1 MLRRFQEARS
11 AHAERA
17 SLRAHD
23 GPGVAACA
31 ALTDALDASLVE
43 LAAPLLRPGFALVAV
58 GGYGRREQCRH
69 SDIDLMLLFAGEP
82 DRAVVDGVLYPLWDS
97 GVPVGHSVRS
107 VAQVAGAARE
117 NVETLTALLDARLVS
132 GDEAVYAR
140 FLEARRRFVRK
151 QRDGLRGELAER
163 RAALRL
169 SEPWQAQEPNVKA
182 GRGGLRELQTVRWL
196 ALADAIAGGAAEPA
210 WAYPRE
216 LEEARETL
224 LGTRNALHALGERPN
239 DTLRRDLMA
248 AVAELLDTDRPA
260 WTRRL
265 TAATRRVDA
274 AAGERLDRAEGA
286 QGAGGGGLGRRFG
299 QIARLLG
306 RAPASPDAGR
316 PPEAGGTDLE
326 RLLAALE
333 QAHPGALEPLPPSPW
348 LERILPEWD
357 LLRGLQHVAP
367 FHLHPVDVH
376 SWRTVWEAREAAS
389 SDEEKLGTTRAAAS
403 LPRRE
408 LLLAAL
414 LHDIGKGYEGDHSTV
429 GAVIAERFAARGGFG
444 DEVTRRLV
452 SAVEHHLLLPTVA
465 TRRDIADE
473 RVIRETAQAAG
484 DAQTLDLLYVL
495 SVADARASGPDV
507 WNAWKAQLMRALYE
521 RVHDEL
527 SDVPME
533 TAVERRRRA
542 AVAGLADVLPAAA
555 VEAHL
560 DALPAAYVLSME
572 PDAIGRHLRLIE
584 EADGGTALDHDR
596 VGEVDRLTVVT
607 PDRPGI
613 LQAVSGTL
621 AVHNVNVLG
630 GVAYTRADGVAI
642 DVMHLGDALGSG
654 IDERRW
660 GRIAEAVPRALE
672 GEFAIDARLAETRA
686 TYRREPAAQLPAIPT
701 RVHVDNAGSERYSI
715 LEVRAADRLGLLY
728 AITGAL
734 RELALDIH
742 VAKVDTLGREVV
754 DAFYVLRENG
764 RRVEAP
770 DEIERLVARV
780 TAAVTSL
787 DEDLPEGNVP
797 GDDALEGDLL
807 EPATGG

>member
-1 MLRRFQEARS
+1 MSETAVLRRFQQARS
-11 AHAERA
+11 AGAERA
-17 SLRAHD
+17 SLRAHG
-23 GPGVAACA
+23 GPGVDACA

-69 SDIDLMLLFAGEP
+69 SDIDLMLLFEGDP
-82 DRAVVDGVLYPLWDS
+82 DREVVDGVLYPLWDS
-97 GVPVGHSVRS
+97 GVPIGHSVRS

-117 NVETLTALLDARLVS
+117 HVETLTALLDARRVA
-132 GDEAVYAR
+132 GEEAVYAR
-140 FLEARRRFVRK
+140 FLEARRRFVHK
-151 QRDGLRGELAER
+151 QRDELRRELAER

-169 SEPWQAQEPNVKA
+169 AEPWQAQEPDVKV

-196 ALADAIAGGAAEPA
+196 AFADAIAEGAAEPS
-210 WAYPRE
+210 WTYTRE
-216 LEEARETL
+216 LAEARETL
-224 LGTRNALHALGERPN
+224 LATRNALHALGERPN

-248 AVAELLDTDRPA
+248 PVAELLDSDRPA
-260 WTRRL
+260 WTRRV
-265 TAATRRVDA
+265 TAAMRHIDA
-274 AAGERLDRAEGA
+274 AAGERLDAA
-286 QGAGGGGLGRRFG
+286 QGDGAGGLGRRV
-299 QIARLLG
+299 ARLLR
-306 RAPASPDAGR
+306 RAPA
-316 PPEAGGTDLE
+316 PEQHERREPGGNDLE
-326 RLLAALE
+326 RLLAALQE
-333 QAHPGALEPLPPSPW
+333 ARPGALEPLPPSPW

-376 SWRTVWEAREAAS
+376 TWRTVWEAREAAAH
-389 SDEEKLGTTRAAAS
+389 DEDELGTVRAAAS

-414 LHDIGKGYEGDHSTV
+414 LHDIGKGHEGDHSTV
-429 GAVIAERFAARGGFG
+429 GAVIAERFAARAGLG

-452 SAVEHHLLLPTVA
+452 AAVEHHLLLPTAA

-484 DAQTLDLLYVL
+484 DPQTLDLIYAL

-507 WNAWKAQLMRALYE
+507 WNAWKAQVMRSLYQ

-542 AVAGLADVLPAAA
+542 ALDALADVLPTAA
-555 VEAHL
+555 VEEHL
-560 DALPAAYVLSME
+560 DALPAAYLLSME
-572 PDAIGRHLRLIE
+572 PEAIGRHLRLIE
-584 EADGGTALDHDR
+584 KAAGGTALDHDR
-596 VGEVDRLTVVT
+596 VGGVDRLTIVMS
-607 PDRPGI
+607 DRPGV
-613 LQAVSGTL
+613 LQAVAGTL

-642 DVMHLGDALGSG
+642 EVMHLGDALGSG

-660 GRIAEAVPRALE
+660 GRIFEALPRALA

-686 TYRREPAAQLPAIPT
+686 TYRREPPAAIPT
-701 RVHVDNAGSERYSI
+701 RVHVDNAGSARYSI
-715 LEVRAADRLGLLY
+715 VEVRAADRLGLLY

-734 RELALDIH
+734 REVALDIH
-742 VAKVDTLGREVV
+742 LAKVDTLGREVV

-780 TAAVTSL
+780 TAAVTAL
-787 DEDLPEGNVP
+787 DGEVLDRDPAAAE
-797 GDDALEGDLL
+797 ETR

>member
-1 MLRRFQEARS
+1 MNETAVLRRFQQARS

-17 SLRAHD
+17 SLRAH
-23 GPGVAACA
+23 GSPGVDACA

-69 SDIDLMLLFAGEP
+69 SDIDLMLLFDGEP

-97 GVPVGHSVRS
+97 GVPIGHSVRS
-107 VAQVAGAARE
+107 VAQVAGAARDH
-117 NVETLTALLDARLVS
+117 VETLTALLDARRVA

-140 FLEARRRFVRK
+140 FLEARQRFVRR
-151 QRDGLRGELAER
+151 QRDGLRRELAER

-169 SEPWQAQEPNVKA
+169 AEPWQAQEPDVKV

-196 ALADAIAGGAAEPA
+196 AFADAIAEGAAEPS
-210 WAYPRE
+210 WTYTRE
-216 LEEARETL
+216 LAEARETL
-224 LGTRNALHALGERPN
+224 LATRNALHALGERPN
-239 DTLRRDLMA
+239 DRLRRDLMA
-248 AVAELLDTDRPA
+248 AVAELLDSDRLA
-260 WTRRL
+260 WTRRV
-265 TAATRRVDA
+265 TAAMRHIDA
-274 AAGERLDRAEGA
+274 AAGERLDAARGA
-286 QGAGGGGLGRRFG
+286 ADDAGGLGRRL
-299 QIARLLG
+299 ARLLWRG
-306 RAPASPDAGR
+306 SAPEQHER
-316 PPEAGGTDLE
+316 PEAGGSDLE

-333 QAHPGALEPLPPSPW
+333 EARPGALEPLPPSPW

-376 SWRTVWEAREAAS
+376 TWRTVWEAREAAAN
-389 SDEEKLGTTRAAAS
+389 DEDELGTTRAAAS

-414 LHDIGKGYEGDHSTV
+414 LHDIGKGHEGDHSTV
-429 GAVIAERFAARGGFG
+429 GAVIAERFAARAGLG

-452 SAVEHHLLLPTVA
+452 TAVEHHLLLPTVA

-484 DAQTLDLLYVL
+484 DPQTLDLIYVL

-507 WNAWKAQLMRALYE
+507 WNAWKAQLMRSLYQ
-521 RVHDEL
+521 RVHEEL

-533 TAVERRRRA
+533 TAVARRRRA
-542 AVAGLADVLPAAA
+542 VVDALADERPAAA

-560 DALPAAYVLSME
+560 DALPAAYLLSME
-572 PDAIGRHLRLIE
+572 PEAIGRHLRLIE
-584 EADGGTALDHDR
+584 EAAGGTAIDHDR
-596 VGEVDRLTVVT
+596 VGEVDRLTIVT

-642 DVMHLGDALGSG
+642 EVMHLGDALGSG

-660 GRIAEAVPRALE
+660 GRIFEAVPRALE
-672 GEFAIDARLAETRA
+672 GEFAVDARLAETRA
-686 TYRREPAAQLPAIPT
+686 TYRRGPPAAIPT
-701 RVHVDNAGSERYSI
+701 RVQVDNAGSERYSI
-715 LEVRAADRLGLLY
+715 VEVRAADRLGLLY

-734 RELALDIH
+734 REVALDIH

-780 TAAVTSL
+780 TAAV
-787 DEDLPEGNVP
+787 
-797 GDDALEGDLL
+797 DALDGDALDGDGL
-807 EPATGG
+807 DGEAAPAEEAPEPATGG